1 MNRAKSHLQP
11 IERLSIKSDQAYRL
25 LVDSV
30 RDYAIFLLDPNG
42 RVATWNPGAQH
53 FKGYKPEEI
62 IGQHFSVFYSE
73 KEKKAGKPEYE
84 LKVAAK
90 EGRFEDEGWR
100 IRKDGSRF
108 WANVVITALRDE
120 AGELIGFSKITRD
133 LSDRKRAEERYR
145 LLIEGVTD
153 YAIYS
158 LDLDGY
164 ITTWNAGAERIKGYT
179 SDEILGQ
186 HFSRFYTREDSAAG
200 VPQQVLQAAR
210 EHGHFEGEGW
220 RVKKDGSRFWSS
232 VVVTALKNEE
242 GELYGFSKITRDT
255 TDRKQLMDRIKEHAE
270 DLEAEVRERER
281 INADLEA
288 FSYSV
293 SHDLRAPLRTI
304 EGFAVALGEDYGER
318 LDAKGHEY
326 LKEITDAAVRMN
338 RLVQDLLEYGRLSRG
353 QMVLEPVPV
362 AGAVAGALKE
372 LAEPAADVQI
382 RVPHEAAV
390 RAHPNTLVHVLF
402 NLISNGL
409 KFHAPG
415 VPPRV
420 EIQIGPGENGF
431 SRISVTDNGI
441 GIAPQ
446 HHARIFQVF
455 ERLHG
460 PETYP
465 GTGIGLAI
473 VKRGIER
480 MSGRYGLTSHLGKG
494 STFWIELPAANVK
507 E

>member
-1 MNRAKSHLQP
+1 
-11 IERLSIKSDQAYRL
+11 
-25 LVDSV
+25 
-30 RDYAIFLLDPNG
+30 
-42 RVATWNPGAQH
+42 
-53 FKGYKPEEI
+53 
-62 IGQHFSVFYSE
+62 
-73 KEKKAGKPEYE
+73 
-84 LKVAAK
+84 
-90 EGRFEDEGWR
+90 
-100 IRKDGSRF
+100 
-108 WANVVITALRDE
+108 
-120 AGELIGFSKITRD
+120 
-133 LSDRKRAEERYR
+133 
-145 LLIEGVTD
+145 
-153 YAIYS
+153 
-158 LDLDGY
+158 
-164 ITTWNAGAERIKGYT
+164 
-179 SDEILGQ
+179 
-186 HFSRFYTREDSAAG
+186 
-200 VPQQVLQAAR
+200 
-210 EHGHFEGEGW
+210 
-220 RVKKDGSRFWSS
+220 
-232 VVVTALKNEE
+232 LKNEE
-242 GELYGFSKITRDT
+242 GEPYGFSKITRDV

-326 LKEITDAAVRMN
+326 LKEISDAAVRMN
-338 RLVQDLLEYGRLSRG
+338 RLVQDLLEYSRVSRG
-353 QMVLEPVPV
+353 EMVLEPVQV
-362 AGAVAGALKE
+362 GAAAAGALKE
-372 LAEPAADVQI
+372 LAEPKANVQVKI
-382 RVPHEAAV
+382 PPNVAV

-415 VPPRV
+415 VQPRV

-480 MSGRYGLTSHLGKG
+480 MGGRYGLTSQVGKG
-494 STFWIELPAANVK
+494 STFWIELPAANGK